1 MKIRSLQ
8 MLALG
13 ALLAAVTSA
22 NAAAPT
28 HVEAPQS
35 VSEILQFQ
43 HALRE
48 KLEKPS
54 GEYSRFD
61 ETAIRKMEHAQDK
74 VFHMLA
80 GVTSLDQLN
89 ADQKI
94 DVSNSLDEVKA
105 VLLANEGTRLICHR
119 ERKTGTNL
127 VERRCETVASRDA
140 RTHEA
145 NLMMQGRSNNISR

>member
-1 MKIRSLQ
+1 MKIQ
-8 MLALG
+8 PVKVLALG
-13 ALLAAVTSA
+13 AFLAVFACPGI
-22 NAAAPT
+22 AAPQQAA
-28 HVEAPQS
+28 APQS
-35 VSEILQFQ
+35 VAEILQFQ

-61 ETAIRKMEHAQDK
+61 ATSIRKMEQAQDK
-74 VFHMLA
+74 IFHMLA

-89 ADQKI
+89 MEQKI

-105 VLLANEGTRLICHR
+105 VLLANESNRMICHR
-119 ERKTGTNL
+119 ERKTGSNL

>member
-1 MKIRSLQ
+1 MKIQ
-8 MLALG
+8 PVKALVLG
-13 ALLAAVTSA
+13 TLLAMVACPGI
-22 NAAAPT
+22 AAPQQAA
-28 HVEAPQS
+28 APQS

-61 ETAIRKMEHAQDK
+61 ATAIRKMEQAQDK

-105 VLLANEGTRLICHR
+105 VLLANESNRMICHR